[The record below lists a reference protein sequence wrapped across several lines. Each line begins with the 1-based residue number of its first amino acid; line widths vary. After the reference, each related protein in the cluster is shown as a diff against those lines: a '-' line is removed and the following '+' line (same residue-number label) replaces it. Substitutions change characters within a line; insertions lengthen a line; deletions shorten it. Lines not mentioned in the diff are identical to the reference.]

1 MSGIIDPRTIRERT
15 WKIMKSMIE
24 KKERKKERNV
34 DGISKVLRETY
45 DHLSETA
52 NAIMSTP

>member
-24 KKERKKERNV
+24 KKERKKEMLME
-34 DGISKVLRETY
+34 SQKY
-45 DHLSETA
+45 
-52 NAIMSTP
+52 